1 MTGVQAYDYDI
12 VNAGTPQEY
21 DSVTLNGHE
30 FARITARVAPNSV
43 SYEVIP
49 TVGSQAHTV
58 FRTRGS
64 HHSAFEDCMLYAA
77 LEKLPEKFAL
87 EATE

>member
-1 MTGVQAYDYDI
+1 MSAVQEYDYDI

-30 FARITARVAPNSV
+30 FARIIPRSAGNYQVVPTLGSREG
-43 SYEVIP
+43 EVF
-49 TVGSQAHTV
+49 SQ
-58 FRTRGS
+58 RGS